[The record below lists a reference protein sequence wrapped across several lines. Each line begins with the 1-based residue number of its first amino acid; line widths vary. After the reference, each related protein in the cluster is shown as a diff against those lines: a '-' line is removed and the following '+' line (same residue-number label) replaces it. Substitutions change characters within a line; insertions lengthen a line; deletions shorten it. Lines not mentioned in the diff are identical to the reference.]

1 MNTHSAPGRNIPAD
15 LHQEHLN
22 RLCKESVRGLRA
34 NKTEKAIIRVG
45 KILGTLAPL
54 LDNYDIDNNVGVVS
68 GAHRT
73 PSIEKDRDLIVQHL
87 QQCKFFTLQDGRSH
101 SRFSTPRDILHTMDK
116 KTILQWITEHIL
128 IFFSNIVYSLNECK

>member
-34 NKTEKAIIRVG
+34 NKTEKAIIHVG

-73 PSIEKDRDLIVQHL
+73 SSIEKDRDLIVQHL
-87 QQCKFFTLQDGRSH
+87 HSAKFSH
-101 SRFSTPRDILHTMDK
+101 YKMAGLIPVFLHLETFCIPWTK
-116 KTILQWITEHIL
+116 KQYFNGSL
-128 IFFSNIVYSLNECK
+128 IFFSNIVYSINECK